1 MPGIRREH
9 RWQPVKKRQLTIKL
23 QTEVTEERLR
33 ACFDSYP
40 LACSMTFEEAMK
52 DDTLRRV
59 MEMHARYGVVRDIK
73 DSREK
78 DDDSDSVTT

>member
-9 RWQPVKKRQLTIKL
+9 RWQRSGKRQLQMKL
-23 QTEVTEERLR
+23 QNEVTEERLR
-33 ACFDSYP
+33 ACFNSYP

-52 DDTLRRV
+52 DDILRRV
-59 MEMHARYGVVRDIK
+59 VEMHARYGVVRDSK

-78 DDDSDSVTT
+78 DDDADSVTT

>member
-23 QTEVTEERLR
+23 QHEVTEERLR

-40 LACSMTFEEAMK
+40 LAYSMTFEDAMK
-52 DDTLRRV
+52 DDTLRRII
-59 MEMHARYGVVRDIK
+59 EMHARYGDVK
-73 DSREK
+73 EATDSRERN
-78 DDDSDSVTT
+78 DESDSTRA